1 MSAEELRA
9 VARRVGE
16 AEAAGRIPPL
26 EQTALPG
33 AVLEPADAPA
43 PGAVVARRR
52 HERFGA
58 TELTLSNGMRV
69 CSDPRPHAR
78 RSAKRAVIAGLSVG
92 AVTARQVTYKCT
104 PHADDQVL
112 VTGWAPGGLSEVSA
126 RRRRERCAGL
136 AFLL

>member
-9 VARRVGE
+9 VAARVGE

-58 TELTLSNGMRV
+58 TELTLSNGMQV
-69 CSDPRPHAR
+69 CSRPPPHAR
-78 RSAKRAVIAGLSVG
+78 RSAKCA
-92 AVTARQVTYKCT
+92 TARATE
-104 PHADDQVL
+104 L
-112 VTGWAPGGLSEVSA
+112 GGRV
-126 RRRRERCAGL
+126 AGVI
-136 AFLL
+136 